1 MNTHFQY
8 GDAVS
13 AMERTGE
20 VDLISQ
26 RVAKLLQRS
35 RKFRRRGDRAHR
47 RQFAR
52 LLKDQRAVD
61 VTVRLTDEVIRIVK
75 KRDAAKRFRQISKD
89 ASIHLGLL
97 NYLGIKFASLATLIA
112 PGLVISAVTKKVRST
127 SKRAI
132 LGAESKR
139 LRRHLIQRKGEKVAN
154 NINVLGEAVLG
165 EAEATARFE
174 SVVEMLSRDEVNYV
188 SVKVSSIISQIVTID
203 TEGSITRVSE
213 RMRILY
219 RLAMKKNAFVNLD
232 MEEFRDLEIT
242 VTLFQ
247 RILDESEFHSLSAGI
262 VIQAYL
268 PDSHHYFDRLAT
280 WARDRKSHGGGVIKI
295 RLVKGA
301 NLAMEK
307 AEAEYHGHLP
317 ATYPSK
323 ADVDASYLKLIDT
336 ALTAANKGSLRIGIA
351 SHNLFHIVWA
361 LELASARGLSE
372 MIDIEML
379 EGMANGEALAV
390 AEEVGSVLL
399 YTPVTK
405 KSDFPSAVAY
415 LVRRLDENTS
425 AENYL
430 RASFSITPGSREFLE
445 QRDRFATAL
454 ASREGIST
462 QSIRHHAMGDS
473 HHGIHQ
479 LGKFVNQSDGDL
491 TDPIFKAKLVK
502 AFKGIQ
508 TVTNLHI
515 PLMIGGDEVLTSETE
530 EGSDP
535 NLSDSAEKKIWY
547 HYSIADRVHID
558 RAIRIAKRA
567 QVDWDSLGAQER
579 GVILYKAAEIMESS
593 RSQTI
598 SIMARDTGKTVAEA
612 DPEISE
618 AIDFARYYASTSL
631 AACKGSTPMGI
642 VVIVPPWNF
651 PYAIPLGGVLAALAA
666 GNSVIFKPAP
676 ESVAVAWSA
685 VNHLWQAG
693 VPKEVLHFVPTRDDD
708 NGKYLITHDEV
719 NAVILTGGF
728 ETARLFLSWD
738 PGMTLLAETSGKNA
752 IVVTASA
759 DIDLAVKD
767 LIHSAFSHAGQK
779 CSAASLAIVDQSI
792 HDHPSFIRQLKDAA
806 SSLVVGPGTDFSTL
820 VGPVIRKPEGAL
832 SRALTQLDDGESW
845 LVEPELIDP
854 AGQLWRPGIK
864 IGVKPG
870 SWSHLNEWFGPVLA
884 IMRAPDLSSA
894 IEWQN
899 STPYGLTAG
908 IHSLNEEEC
917 EEWLRRVEA
926 GNLYINRAI
935 TGAVVQRQPFGGWK
949 RSSVGPTSKAGGPH
963 YIEQLRN
970 WPLVLDAPAAQRSAQ
985 IWWERTGSKVTSTST
1000 LTVERNYLRYR
1011 KYSDPILVRVDASTS
1026 HAERLFISWLTRE
1039 HGIKVVMSD
1048 NESQSDFLDFA
1059 RNNPVAKVRWL
1070 SGEIAPTS
1078 ALIDLGISID
1088 SRPLTQAGAVEM
1100 TRWLRE
1106 QSISITH
1113 HRYGNVGGGPNP
1125 EVRPIF

>member
-1 MNTHFQY
+1 MNTDFQY

-13 AMERTGE
+13 AMERTDT
-20 VDLISQ
+20 VDQISQ
-26 RVAKLLQRS
+26 RVSKFLERS
-35 RKFRRRGDRAHR
+35 RKFRERGDRTHR

-89 ASIHLGLL
+89 ATIHLGLI
-97 NYLGIKFASLATLIA
+97 NYLGIKFAAIATFIA
-112 PGLVISAVTKKVRST
+112 PSLVISAVTRKVRAT

-132 LGAESKR
+132 LGAESKK
-139 LRRHLIQRKGEKVAN
+139 LKRHLVRRSEEKVAN

-165 EAEATARFE
+165 EAEATARFD
-174 SVVEMLSRDEVNYV
+174 SVMEMLSRDEVNYV
-188 SVKVSSIISQIVTID
+188 SVKVSSIISQIITID
-203 TEGSITRVSE
+203 TEGSIRRVSE
-213 RMRILY
+213 RMRTLY

-247 RILDESEFHSLSAGI
+247 KILDESEFHSLSAGI

-280 WARDRKSHGGGVIKI
+280 WARARRAQSGGVIKI

-307 AEAEYHGHLP
+307 AEAEYHGHRP
-317 ATYPSK
+317 ATYPTK
-323 ADVDASYLKLIDT
+323 ADVDASYLKLTDA
-336 ALTAANKGSLRIGIA
+336 ALTPENQGSLRIGIA

-361 LELASARGLSE
+361 LELASSRGLSE

-430 RASFSITPGSREFLE
+430 RASFSIKPGSKEFIE
-445 QRDRFATAL
+445 QRDRFAVAL
-454 ASREGIST
+454 AAKASIST
-462 QSIRHHAMGDS
+462 ESIRHHGDNVADQ
-473 HHGIHQ
+473 HNHQ
-479 LGKFVNQSDGDL
+479 IGKFVNQADGDL
-491 TDPIFKAKLVK
+491 TEPILKAKLVK
-502 AFKGIQ
+502 AIKGIQ

-515 PLMIGGDEVLTSETE
+515 PLVIGGDEILTTETE
-530 EGSDP
+530 LGSDP
-535 NLSDSAEKKIWY
+535 NLVDSAEKKIWY
-547 HYSIADRVHID
+547 RYSIADRVHID
-558 RAIRIAKRA
+558 RSLRIAKRA
-567 QVDWDSLGAQER
+567 QVDWESLGAQKR
-579 GVILYKAAEIMESS
+579 GEIIYKAAEIMESS
-593 RSQTI
+593 RAQTI

-612 DPEISE
+612 DPEVSE
-618 AIDFARYYASTSL
+618 AIDFARYYATTSL
-631 AACKGSTPMGI
+631 AACKGSTAMGT
-642 VVIVPPWNF
+642 VVVVPPWNF
-651 PYAIPLGGVLAALAA
+651 PHAIPLGGVLAALAA

-693 VPKEVLHFVPTRDDD
+693 VPKEVLHFLPTRDDE

-719 NAVILTGGF
+719 AAVILTGGF

-752 IVVTASA
+752 IVITASA

-792 HDHPSFIRQLKDAA
+792 HDHPAFIRQLKDAA
-806 SSLVVGPGTDFSTL
+806 SSLVIGPGTDFSTL

-832 SRALTQLDDGESW
+832 HRALTQLDDGESW
-845 LVEPELIDP
+845 LIEPELIDP
-854 AGQLWRPGIK
+854 SGQLWRPGIK

-870 SWSHLNEWFGPVLA
+870 SWSHQSEWFGPVLA
-884 IMRAPDLSSA
+884 IMCAPNLESA
-894 IEWQN
+894 IQWQN

-908 IHSLNEEEC
+908 IHSLNQEEC
-917 EEWLRRVEA
+917 EEWLNKVEA

-935 TGAVVQRQPFGGWK
+935 TGAIVKRQPFGGWK

-970 WPLVLDAPAAQRSAQ
+970 WPLVLDAGAAQRSAQ
-985 IWWERTGSKVTSTST
+985 IWWERTGSKVASTSS
-1000 LTVERNYLRYR
+1000 LNVERNYLRYR

-1070 SGEIAPTS
+1070 SSEIPPTS
-1078 ALIDLGISID
+1078 QLIELGISID

-1106 QSISITH
+1106 QSVSITH
-1113 HRYGNVGGGPNP
+1113 HRYGNIGGGPNP
-1125 EVRPIF
+1125 EVKAIF

>member
-1 MNTHFQY
+1 M
-8 GDAVS
+8 
-13 AMERTGE
+13 
-20 VDLISQ
+20 
-26 RVAKLLQRS
+26 
-35 RKFRRRGDRAHR
+35 
-47 RQFAR
+47 
-52 LLKDQRAVD
+52 
-61 VTVRLTDEVIRIVK
+61 
-75 KRDAAKRFRQISKD
+75 
-89 ASIHLGLL
+89 
-97 NYLGIKFASLATLIA
+97 
-112 PGLVISAVTKKVRST
+112 
-127 SKRAI
+127 
-132 LGAESKR
+132 
-139 LRRHLIQRKGEKVAN
+139 
-154 NINVLGEAVLG
+154 
-165 EAEATARFE
+165 
-174 SVVEMLSRDEVNYV
+174 
-188 SVKVSSIISQIVTID
+188 
-203 TEGSITRVSE
+203 
-213 RMRILY
+213 
-219 RLAMKKNAFVNLD
+219 
-232 MEEFRDLEIT
+232 
-242 VTLFQ
+242 
-247 RILDESEFHSLSAGI
+247 
-262 VIQAYL
+262 
-268 PDSHHYFDRLAT
+268 
-280 WARDRKSHGGGVIKI
+280 
-295 RLVKGA
+295 
-301 NLAMEK
+301 
-307 AEAEYHGHLP
+307 
-317 ATYPSK
+317 
-323 ADVDASYLKLIDT
+323 
-336 ALTAANKGSLRIGIA
+336 GIA
-351 SHNLFHIVWA
+351 
-361 LELASARGLSE
+361 
-372 MIDIEML
+372 
-379 EGMANGEALAV
+379 
-390 AEEVGSVLL
+390 
-399 YTPVTK
+399 
-405 KSDFPSAVAY
+405 
-415 LVRRLDENTS
+415 
-425 AENYL
+425 
-430 RASFSITPGSREFLE
+430 
-445 QRDRFATAL
+445 
-454 ASREGIST
+454 
-462 QSIRHHAMGDS
+462 
-473 HHGIHQ
+473 
-479 LGKFVNQSDGDL
+479 
-491 TDPIFKAKLVK
+491 
-502 AFKGIQ
+502 
-508 TVTNLHI
+508 
-515 PLMIGGDEVLTSETE
+515 
-530 EGSDP
+530 
-535 NLSDSAEKKIWY
+535 
-547 HYSIADRVHID
+547 
-558 RAIRIAKRA
+558 
-567 QVDWDSLGAQER
+567 
-579 GVILYKAAEIMESS
+579 
-593 RSQTI
+593 
-598 SIMARDTGKTVAEA
+598 
-612 DPEISE
+612 
-618 AIDFARYYASTSL
+618 
-631 AACKGSTPMGI
+631 
-642 VVIVPPWNF
+642 VIVPPWNF
-651 PYAIPLGGVLAALAA
+651 PYAIPLGGVLAALSA

-767 LIHSAFSHAGQK
+767 IIHSAFSHAGQK

-917 EEWLRRVEA
+917 EEWLRSVEA

>member
-1 MNTHFQY
+1 MKERPI
-8 GDAVS
+8 DADAIAS
-13 AMERTGE
+13 
-20 VDLISQ
+20 
-26 RVAKLLQRS
+26 RVARLLERS
-35 RKFRRRGDRAHR
+35 EKFRARGDRAHR

-52 LLKDQRAVD
+52 LLKDQRAID

-75 KRDAAKRFRQISKD
+75 KRDAARRFRQIARE
-89 ASIHLGLL
+89 ASIHLGIL
-97 NYLGIKFASLATLIA
+97 NYLGIKFAALSSLIA
-112 PGLVISAVTKKVRST
+112 PSLVIAAVTKKVRAT

-132 LGAESKR
+132 LGSEPEK
-139 LRRHLIQRKGEKVAN
+139 LKRHLNRRKGKGVSN

-165 EAEATARFE
+165 EGEAKARFD

-203 TEGSITRVSE
+203 TQGSIERVSE

-247 RILDESEFHSLSAGI
+247 RILDEPEFHSLSAGI

-268 PDSHHYFDRLAT
+268 PDSHEYFDRLVT
-280 WARDRKSHGGGVIKI
+280 WARDRHSGDGGIIKI

-307 AEAEYHGHLP
+307 AEAEYHGHIP

-336 ALTAANKGSLRIGIA
+336 ALAPENEGSIRIGIA

-361 LELASARGLSE
+361 LELASSRGLST

-390 AEEVGSVLL
+390 GEEVGSVLL

-425 AENYL
+425 RENYL
-430 RASFSITPGSREFLE
+430 RASFSIKPGSQEFIE
-445 QRDRFATAL
+445 QRDRFASAL
-454 ASREGIST
+454 KARLTIST
-462 QSIRHHAMGDS
+462 ESIRHSDS
-473 HHGIHQ
+473 HQ
-479 LGKFVNQSDGDL
+479 SAQTLGKFVNQADSDL

-502 AFKGIQ
+502 AFNGIK

-515 PLMIGGDEVLTSETE
+515 PLVIGGDEVLTSETE
-530 EGSDP
+530 PGFDP
-535 NLSDSAEKKIWY
+535 NLTADSPKKTWY
-547 HYSIADRVHID
+547 RYSIADRVHID
-558 RAIRIAKRA
+558 RALRLAQRA
-567 QVDWDSLGAQER
+567 QAEWESLGATKR
-579 GVILYKAAEIMESS
+579 GEILYKAAEIMESS
-593 RSQTI
+593 RAQTI
-598 SIMARDTGKTVAEA
+598 SIMARDTGKTVAES
-612 DPEISE
+612 DSEISE
-618 AIDFARYYASTSL
+618 AIDFARYYASTSI
-631 AACKGSTPMGI
+631 AACKGSSSMGTI
-642 VVIVPPWNF
+642 VVVPPWNF

-693 VPKEVLHFVPTRDDD
+693 VPKDVLHFLPTRDDD
-708 NGKYLITHDEV
+708 DGKYLITHNDV
-719 NAVILTGGF
+719 AAVILTGGF
-728 ETARLFLSWD
+728 DTARLFLSWD

-752 IVVTASA
+752 IVITASA

-779 CSAASLAIVDQSI
+779 CSAASLAIVDKAI
-792 HDHPSFIRQLKDAA
+792 HDHPSFVRQLKDAA
-806 SSLVVGPGTDFSTL
+806 SSLVVGAGSEFSTV
-820 VGPVIRKPEGAL
+820 VGPVIRKPEGSL
-832 SRALTQLDDGESW
+832 LRALTQLDEGESW
-845 LVEPELIDP
+845 LIEPELVNED
-854 AGQLWRPGIK
+854 GELWRPGIK
-864 IGVKPG
+864 LGVKPG
-870 SWSHLNEWFGPVLA
+870 SWSHTNEWFGPVLA
-884 IMRAPDLSSA
+884 IMSAPDLETA
-894 IEWQN
+894 IAWQN

-917 EEWLRRVEA
+917 EEWLNKVEA

-935 TGAVVQRQPFGGWK
+935 TGAIVQRQPFGGWK

-963 YIEQLRN
+963 YVEQLRN
-970 WPLVLDAPAAQRSAQ
+970 WPLVLDSGAAQRSAQ
-985 IWWERTGSKVTSTST
+985 IWWERTGSKVIATSN

-1011 KYSDPILVRVDASTS
+1011 KFSDPILVRVDASTS

-1048 NESQSDFLDFA
+1048 NESERDFLEFA
-1059 RNNPVAKVRWL
+1059 RNNSVAKVRWL
-1070 SGEIAPTS
+1070 SSEIPPTS
-1078 ALIDLGISID
+1078 QLIDLGISID

-1125 EVRPIF
+1125 KVAAIF